1 MEWAI
6 SWLKQDKKAI
16 ETILETQKKEF
27 DYKILEKERSTR
39 EELLELRKIQNSIEK
54 EAPGL
59 KQKMDTYR
67 TELANVLVSEEAY
80 LEMWTK
86 PEEKRNL
93 KEFVQVWVYEVVKKY
108 KDELEK
114 VRRQNEVLRES
125 EMIASEKYNREN
137 KEMTT
142 LSSIM

>member
-1 MEWAI
+1 MEREW
-6 SWLKQDKKAI
+6 
-16 ETILETQKKEF
+16 
-27 DYKILEKERSTR
+27 STW
-39 EELLELRKIQNSIEK
+39 EELMELRKIQNQIEK

-59 KQKMDTYR
+59 KQKLDTYR

-80 LEMWTK
+80 LEMRTK

-114 VRRQNEVLRES
+114 IWKQNEVLKES
-125 EMIASEKYNREN
+125 EMIANEKYNREKN
-137 KEMTT
+137 EMNT
-142 LSSIM
+142 LSMIM